1 MLQCLIRAAAGLAI
15 ESVKEG
21 GGWLGGPLVL
31 VTLYE
36 PTSQMRRAP
45 GGTLALSATRN

>member
-15 ESVKEG
+15 ESAKE

>member
-21 GGWLGGPLVL
+21 GGGWVAH
-31 VTLYE
+31 
-36 PTSQMRRAP
+36 SF
-45 GGTLALSATRN
+45 